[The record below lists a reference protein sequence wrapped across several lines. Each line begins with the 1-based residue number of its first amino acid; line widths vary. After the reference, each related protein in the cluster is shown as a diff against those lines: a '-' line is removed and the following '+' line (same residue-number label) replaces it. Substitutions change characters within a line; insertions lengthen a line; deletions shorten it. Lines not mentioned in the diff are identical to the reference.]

1 MSRRADAHGAM
12 GTTSRT
18 ATPTA
23 LLAIRVLAA
32 FATAAMAAAI
42 LGAFSI
48 ASFTDDGG
56 TLLTLAWGRVTL
68 IDIYLAF
75 VFGWLW
81 VAWRER
87 STRRSLLWLLA
98 ILVTG
103 SLALFGY
110 LLGASL
116 RASTVDELVLGPQ
129 RAAPGR

>member
-1 MSRRADAHGAM
+1 MSTA
-12 GTTSRT
+12 SRT

-23 LLAIRVLAA
+23 LVVVRALAA

-48 ASFTDDGG
+48 ASFTDEGG

-87 STRRSLLWLLA
+87 STRRSLLWLIA

-110 LLGASL
+110 LLGASV
-116 RASTVDELVLGPQ
+116 RASTVDELVLGP
-129 RAAPGR
+129 RRVAPGR